1 MMGMYASKANEET
14 KKSQHKQLSKAMDE
28 FTLVEPPQNDPDKE
42 IETAF
47 NDINPIRHGGGGHF
61 VPGSFSYCD
70 CQNFSIAT
78 MSSNFLTFPRNI

>member
-1 MMGMYASKANEET
+1 MFSSMFMGDSKVFDGYL
-14 KKSQHKQLSKAMDE
+14 KDISRL
-28 FTLVEPPQNDPDKE
+28 FLGVLTLL
-42 IETAF
+42 
-47 NDINPIRHGGGGHF
+47 GMGGGHF